1 MVELQ
6 IIRLFCVNKDEY
18 SRYYK
23 YVDTTYM
30 KNNYPLLHK
39 LFQMVFSFYD
49 KYDKD
54 NITPNELFTMYQAN
68 YITDESE
75 QKEIKELID
84 TIFDSEENTAIRD
97 LLQTHKRRALAGNL
111 AKVALD
117 VEEGKVEAEK
127 LQELFSDFELQA
139 VNEQEINGC
148 TDDLS
153 ELLHAQFVEVGLR
166 WKLNFLNKSLG
177 SLRQGDFGF
186 IFARPETGKTTFLA
200 SEVSNM
206 IKYTDKEI
214 HWFHNEEGGRKVQ
227 TRVYQAVLGATTQ
240 QLIKHEEK
248 CKAKYKEKTYRDG
261 QKRIFIHDVN
271 ESSHIKVIEGILRQK
286 NPGLIILDQL
296 DKIKGFKADRND
308 LELKVLYQ
316 WARELCKKYAPVIAV
331 SQASGEAEGVPFLT
345 MDMVD
350 SSKTAKQ
357 GEADWILGIGKDKD
371 NTSRIRYLNITKNK
385 LLGDSDSLPALRHG
399 SARVLIKPE
408 VAQYEDIV

>member
-1 MVELQ
+1 
-6 IIRLFCVNKDEY
+6 
-18 SRYYK
+18 
-23 YVDTTYM
+23 M
-30 KNNYPLLHK
+30 KNNYPLLNK
-39 LFQMVFSFYD
+39 LFQMVHSFYD
-49 KYDKD
+49 KYEDKPS
-54 NITPNELFTMYQAN
+54 ITNNELLTMYQAN
-68 YITDESE
+68 FMVAEGEHEELQEVITSIYQAED
-75 QKEIKELID
+75 
-84 TIFDSEENTAIRD
+84 NTAIRD
-97 LLQTHKRRALAGNL
+97 LLQSHKRRALAGNL

-117 VEEGKVEAEK
+117 VEEGKTPAEK
-127 LQELFSDFELQA
+127 LQELFDDFELES
-139 VNEQEINGC
+139 VEEQEINGC
-148 TDDLS
+148 TDDLE
-153 ELLHAQFVEVGLR
+153 ELLNKQFEEVGLR
-166 WKLNFLNKSLG
+166 WRLSFLNKSLG
-177 SLRQGDFGF
+177 SLRKGDFGF

-200 SEVSNM
+200 SEVANM

-214 HWFHNEEGGRKVQ
+214 HWFHNEEGATKVQ
-227 TRVYQAVLGATTQ
+227 TRVYQAILGVTTQ
-240 QLIKHEEK
+240 QMFKHKER
-248 CKAKYKEKTYRDG
+248 CKAKYREETYRDN
-261 QKRIFIHDVN
+261 QKRIFVHDVN
-271 ESSHIKVIEGILRQK
+271 ESSHIRVIENILKQK
-286 NPGLIILDQL
+286 NPGLIILDQI

-316 WARELCKKYAPVIAV
+316 WAREMCKKYAPVIAV

>member
-6 IIRLFCVNKDEY
+6 IIKLFCINKDEY

-30 KNNYPLLHK
+30 KNNYPLLNK
-39 LFQMVFSFYD
+39 LFQMIFSFYD

-54 NITPNELFTMYQAN
+54 CISPNELFTMYQAN
-68 YITDESE
+68 YIMDDAE
-75 QKEIKELID
+75 QKELKELID
-84 TIFDSEENTAIRD
+84 QIFNSEDNTAIRD
-97 LLQTHKRRALAGNL
+97 LLQSHKRRALAGNL

-127 LQELFSDFELQA
+127 LQELFADFELQT
-139 VNEQEINGC
+139 VTEQEINGC

-153 ELLHAQFVEVGLR
+153 DLLHQQFDEVGLR
-166 WKLNFLNKSLG
+166 WRLNFLNKSLG

-200 SEVSNM
+200 SEVANM

-214 HWFHNEEGGRKVQ
+214 HWFHNEEGARKVQ
-227 TRVYQAVLGATTQ
+227 TRVYQAVLGVTTQ
-240 QLIKHEEK
+240 QLKKHEDR
-248 CKAKYKEKTYRDG
+248 CKQKYREETYIDG
-261 QKRIFIHDVN
+261 RKRIFIHDVN
-271 ESSHIKVIEGILRQK
+271 ESSHIKVIESILKQK
-286 NPGLIILDQL
+286 DPGLIILDQI

-331 SQASGEAEGVPFLT
+331 SQASGEAEGVPWLT

-385 LLGDSDSLPALRHG
+385 LLGDSDSLPSLRHG
-399 SARVLIKPE
+399 SAQVIIKPE
-408 VAQYEDIV
+408 VARYEDIV

>member
-1 MVELQ
+1 MK
-6 IIRLFCVNKDEY
+6 LFCNDRTEY
-18 SRYYK
+18 QRYYK
-23 YVDTTYM
+23 FVDTTYM
-30 KNNYPLLHK
+30 KNNYPLLNK
-39 LFQMVFSFYD
+39 LFQMVHSFYD
-49 KYDKD
+49 KYEDKPS
-54 NITPNELFTMYQAN
+54 ITNNELLTMYQAN
-68 YITDESE
+68 FMVAEGEHEELQEVITSIYQAED
-75 QKEIKELID
+75 
-84 TIFDSEENTAIRD
+84 NTAIKD
-97 LLQTHKRRALAGNL
+97 LLQSHKRRALAGNL

-117 VEEGKVEAEK
+117 VEEGKTPAEK
-127 LQELFSDFELQA
+127 LQELFDDFELEA
-139 VNEQEINGC
+139 VEEQEINGC
-148 TDDLS
+148 TDDLE
-153 ELLHAQFVEVGLR
+153 ELLNKQFEEVGLR
-166 WKLNFLNKSLG
+166 WRLSFLNKSLG
-177 SLRQGDFGF
+177 SLRKGDFGF

-200 SEVSNM
+200 SEVANM

-214 HWFHNEEGGRKVQ
+214 HWFHNEEGATKVQ
-227 TRVYQAVLGATTQ
+227 TRVYQSILGVTTQ
-240 QLIKHEEK
+240 QMMKHKER
-248 CKAKYKEKTYRDG
+248 CKAKYREETYRDN
-261 QKRIFIHDVN
+261 QKRIFVHDVN
-271 ESSHIKVIEGILRQK
+271 ESSHIRVIENILKQK
-286 NPGLIILDQL
+286 NPGLIILDQI

-316 WARELCKKYAPVIAV
+316 WAREMCKKYAPVIAV

>member
-1 MVELQ
+1 MV
-6 IIRLFCVNKDEY
+6 
-18 SRYYK
+18 
-23 YVDTTYM
+23 
-30 KNNYPLLHK
+30 H
-39 LFQMVFSFYD
+39 SFYD
-49 KYDKD
+49 KYEDKPS
-54 NITPNELFTMYQAN
+54 ITNNELLTMYQAN
-68 YITDESE
+68 FMVAEGEHEELQEVITSIYQAED
-75 QKEIKELID
+75 
-84 TIFDSEENTAIRD
+84 NTAIKD
-97 LLQTHKRRALAGNL
+97 LLQSHKRRALAGNL

-117 VEEGKVEAEK
+117 VEEGKTPAEK
-127 LQELFSDFELQA
+127 LQELFDDFELEA
-139 VNEQEINGC
+139 VEEQEINGC
-148 TDDLS
+148 TDDLE
-153 ELLHAQFVEVGLR
+153 ELLNKQFEEVGLR
-166 WKLNFLNKSLG
+166 WRLSFLNKSLG
-177 SLRQGDFGF
+177 SLRKGDFGF

-200 SEVSNM
+200 SEVANM

-214 HWFHNEEGGRKVQ
+214 HWFHNEEGATKVQ
-227 TRVYQAVLGATTQ
+227 TRVYQSILGVTTQ
-240 QLIKHEEK
+240 QMMKHKER
-248 CKAKYKEKTYRDG
+248 CKAKYREETYRDN
-261 QKRIFIHDVN
+261 QKRIFVHDVN
-271 ESSHIKVIEGILRQK
+271 ESSHIRVIENILKQK
-286 NPGLIILDQL
+286 NPGLIILDQI

-316 WARELCKKYAPVIAV
+316 WAREMCKKYAPVIAV